1 MRASLPLAGRTALVT
16 GGAGGIGAACAHAL
30 AADGAA
36 VVLMGRRRDA
46 LERTQRHLTDTLP
59 GSRVAIHA
67 GDACDDGDLQ
77 AALDTAW
84 ALDDRLDI
92 VVPTVGG
99 AGFRPLLMHD
109 ADSFRAEIE
118 LNLNSAFAA
127 IRHAAPRLADSGG
140 GTIVC
145 ISSTAAQINFRWL
158 TAYCTAKAALE
169 ALVRGAAEE
178 LAGARI
184 RVNAVRPG
192 LTRSEAT
199 APMFDNRALVDSFLD
214 QIPLGSLGEP
224 EAIAH
229 AVRYLAGPESGWVT
243 GQSFAVDGGH
253 ELRANPRVD
262 ATIAQIYG
270 SAALDAVKAGR
281 APGAA

>member
-1 MRASLPLAGRTALVT
+1 MRSPLPLAGRTALVT
-16 GGAGGIGAACAHAL
+16 GGAGGIGAACAQAL

-46 LERTQRHLTDTLP
+46 LERTQQRLTDALP

-67 GDACDDGDLQ
+67 GDACADGDLQ

-84 ALDDRLDI
+84 ALDGRLDI

-109 ADSFRAEIE
+109 ADSFRAEID
-118 LNLNSAFAA
+118 LNLHSAFTA

-158 TAYCTAKAALE
+158 SAYCTAKAALE

-178 LAGARI
+178 LAGAKI

-199 APMFDNRALVDSFLD
+199 APMFDNRALVDRFLE
-214 QIPLGSLGEP
+214 QIPLGTLGEP

-253 ELRANPRVD
+253 ELRTNPRVD
-262 ATIAQIYG
+262 DTIAQIYG
-270 SAALDAVKAGR
+270 ATALDAVKTGR

>member
-1 MRASLPLAGRTALVT
+1 MAASRPLEGRTALVT

-30 AADGAA
+30 VADGAT
-36 VVLMGRRRDA
+36 VVLMGRRRVA
-46 LERTQRHLTDTLP
+46 LEHAQRKLTSAVP
-59 GSRVAIHA
+59 GARVEIQP
-67 GDACDDGDLQ
+67 GDACDETDLQ
-77 AALDTAW
+77 DALTRAW
-84 ALDDRLDI
+84 SLNERLDI

-99 AGFRPLLMHD
+99 GGFRPLLMHD

-118 LNLNSAFAA
+118 LNLHSAFLA

-140 GTIVC
+140 GAIVC
-145 ISSTAAQINFRWL
+145 ISSTAARLNFRWL
-158 TAYCTAKAALE
+158 SAYCTAKAALE

-178 LAGARI
+178 LAGAKI

-192 LTRSEAT
+192 LTRSDAT
-199 APMFDNRALVDSFLD
+199 APMFDDPALVDSFLE
-214 QIPLGSLGEP
+214 QIPLGTAGEP
-224 EAIAH
+224 AAIAH

-253 ELRANPRVD
+253 ELRTNPRVD

-270 SAALDAVKAGR
+270 ATALDALKAGR
-281 APGAA
+281 IPGNA